1 MHKIKYMVKYNVIVA
16 ILVNILFFASCSRN
30 SDVLAEEFSQITP
43 SEEAKVIINLDAT
56 SQVEWVYFSFS
67 KGEIVNI
74 SDPKNDLS
82 WDIAFNRYN
91 IRTNSGVSGLGK
103 GGVFRLDE
111 KNFDNVSQVP
121 TDLTYE
127 IDIEDSIA
135 VRNGVQKIERNKLI
149 SGDIGSETGWWSYQM
164 PVGGAATPT
173 TTINQWIYIVKDAN
187 GTPVKIQLTDYYHTQ
202 SGTSGFISFQYQ
214 KAKNNTQF

>member
-1 MHKIKYMVKYNVIVA
+1 MHKIKYMVKYNIIVA

-164 PVGGAATPT
+164 PVGGATTPT

>member
-91 IRTNSGVSGLGK
+91 VRTNSGVSGLGK

-214 KAKNNTQF
+214 KGKNNTQF